1 VSVVIRTAD
10 RSEHSDVLAFWQLAT
25 EVPSSTDDPDGLD
38 TLARFDGGALLVA
51 IEDDRIVGTLIA
63 AWDGWRGAFYRLGV
77 HPDHRG
83 RGIARALVLAGET
96 RLTVQGCRRISLYAV
111 VAHEPA
117 MAFWRSMGYRQDHE
131 DVRFAANLPVAR

>member
-1 VSVVIRTAD
+1 MPVVIRTAD
-10 RSEHSDVLAFWQLAT
+10 PSEHSDVLAFWRLAT

-38 TLARFDGGALLVA
+38 TLTRFDDGALLVA
-51 IEDDRIVGTLIA
+51 IEDDCIVGTLIA

-83 RGIARALVLAGET
+83 RGVARALVLAGEA
-96 RLTVQGCRRISLYAV
+96 RLAEHGCRRISLYAV

-117 MAFWRSMGYRQDHE
+117 VAFWRSMGYRQDQE
-131 DVRFAANLPVAR
+131 DVRFAANLPISR